1 MCAKE
6 KGSVLVAVIIVAI
19 IFALIGWGV
28 LILAEQQSVLTR
40 IDMDKAKAFYLAEA
54 GLSKYQE
61 TLQGHI
67 TGGINELLDKSFEDT
82 LEQGSYKVELVEED
96 ANIYAVSTGT
106 YGQVQKQ
113 IRVKAAFL
121 AAPFEDAV
129 YARNQSGGAWAFQLR
144 GKDNPVPNGSGETGG
159 KDIIN
164 GNISVDGDVAMFEQ
178 SSVNKAPAPNKW
190 NLKGDVSATA
200 TINLFDTAKIAGSRY
215 PNSPKPDPVD
225 LKEMDYAHNNTHN
238 VAQIFQEA
246 GVASGY
252 LPAGNELHDI
262 FVKNPSDRKT
272 ECDSTSGGDFFLEP
286 KNVTGGGTQFDATTP
301 VHLGNDRVYYVDGD
315 VWVHSHAT
323 YGFTID
329 GKVTIVAAGNIHIC
343 DNIKYKDADSV
354 LGLVALGKYDD
365 SGNLISGGN
374 IYFGDPRYGTMYCVS
389 AMMFAGHD
397 FLFNTDPISRKS
409 AEPTTGFTITG
420 CFAAMNEV
428 LVERDWYT
436 KVSGMTSTLKPA
448 YYNTAT
454 GQWLDAE
461 TKTILTS
468 TQINTRKHYQM
479 IINYDDRVRS
489 PQTQPPL
496 LPRGTSSIF
505 AGFSN
510 WEEL

>member
-6 KGSVLVAVIIVAI
+6 KGTVLVAVIIVAI
-19 IFALIGWGV
+19 IFALVGWGV
-28 LILAEQQSVLTR
+28 LILAQQQSVLTR
-40 IDMDKAKAFYLAEA
+40 IDIDKAKAFYLAEA
-54 GLSKYQE
+54 GLGKLQE
-61 TLQGHI
+61 TLQVPI
-67 TGGINELLDKSFEDT
+67 TVGIDGLLEEPIEETF
-82 LEQGSYKVELVEED
+82 EQGSYKVELVEED
-96 ANIYAVSTGT
+96 ANIYAVSTGVS
-106 YGQVQKQ
+106 GQVQKQ

-121 AAPFEDAV
+121 APPFEDAV

-159 KDIIN
+159 KDIMN
-164 GNISVDGDVAMFEQ
+164 GNISVDGDVAMYEQ

-190 NLKGDVSATA
+190 NLKGDVSATG
-200 TINLFDTAKIAGSRY
+200 TINLFNTATIAGSRY
-215 PNSPKPDPVD
+215 PNSLKPDPVD

-262 FVKNPSDRKT
+262 FVKNPSDRSA
-272 ECDSTSGGDFFLEP
+272 ECTATTGNDYFLEP
-286 KNVTGGGTQFDATTP
+286 KNVTGGGTQKDAPTP
-301 VHLGNDRVYYVDGD
+301 LHLGNDRVYYVDGD
-315 VWVHSHAT
+315 VWVHNKTS

-329 GKVTIVAAGNIHIC
+329 GKVTIVATGDIHIC
-343 DNIKYKDADSV
+343 DNLKYKDVDSV
-354 LGLVALGKYDD
+354 LGLVALGKYD
-365 SGNLISGGN
+365 SAGNLTSGGN

-389 AMMFAGHD
+389 AMMFAAKD

-436 KVSGMTSTLKPA
+436 KVSGTTSTPKPA
-448 YYNTAT
+448 HFDTAT
-454 GQWLDAE
+454 GQWFDAE
-461 TKTILTS
+461 TKTSLTS
-468 TQINTRKHYQM
+468 TQIGTLKHYQM

-489 PQTQPPL
+489 PQTQPPM

-510 WEEL
+510 WEEM